1 MLGKILDKL
10 RRKPDR
16 QPKKTGP
23 SVPFTGNIQKDEKIL
38 RDIFRD
44 CDDVKFRKLS
54 VPAMGNRK
62 ALIVFVEGLV
72 NVNALHRDI
81 IGKMLSSRQRPA
93 RDVTELVSAGETE
106 RDRCARD
113 TSTKILLGKVAIVVD
128 TIPEAVVVESKE
140 WPMRAIEEPLQERL
154 VRGPREG
161 FTEIIQINAALIRRR
176 LPDPNLK
183 IVMTEAGRR
192 SRTKVAILYIEDVCD
207 LNIVNEVK
215 ERINALDID
224 GIMEPGELAELI
236 TERTV
241 TPFPLILST
250 ERPDKVMG
258 GLLQGKVAII
268 TDGSPFAMLAPVT
281 FAEFFQIPEDY
292 YMHPLLALTARLLR
306 LAGLFV
312 ATTLVPAF
320 VAVIMHHYEI
330 IPPDIIVFIAQTREG
345 VPFSPIIEAFALEFA
360 VELTREASIRL
371 PGPIGPTLGIV
382 GAIILGQAAVAAHL
396 VSPVL
401 LIMVSMSFTAGSI
414 IPNYEASAVL
424 RWLRFPILLMAGFL

>member
-16 QPKKTGP
+16 QIEENLLFCPVYRQHPKGR
-23 SVPFTGNIQKDEKIL
+23 KDIAGYFSGL
-38 RDIFRD
+38 RR
-44 CDDVKFRKLS
+44 CQVQKLS

-268 TDGSPFAMLAPVT
+268 TDGSPFVPCWRRS
-281 FAEFFQIPEDY
+281 
-292 YMHPLLALTARLLR
+292 PL
-306 LAGLFV
+306 
-312 ATTLVPAF
+312 PS
-320 VAVIMHHYEI
+320 
-330 IPPDIIVFIAQTREG
+330 
-345 VPFSPIIEAFALEFA
+345 FS
-360 VELTREASIRL
+360 
-371 PGPIGPTLGIV
+371 
-382 GAIILGQAAVAAHL
+382 
-396 VSPVL
+396 
-401 LIMVSMSFTAGSI
+401 
-414 IPNYEASAVL
+414 
-424 RWLRFPILLMAGFL
+424 RFPKTTTCIPSLL